1 MHDPEAVRAYTMKIG
16 RVYFDIQPPPS
27 MMSMMENMMSGM
39 GGGGGD
45 ARRDESR
52 GDDAGHAGYAGRRD
66 VRAANL
72 FLRGEGRRFWRN
84 GGGAT
89 RGLLG
94 AVCTSITV
102 AASIPLYLQLHVVFR
117 MRCRC

>member
-1 MHDPEAVRAYTMKIG
+1 
-16 RVYFDIQPPPS
+16 
-27 MMSMMENMMSGM
+27 MSGM
-39 GGGGGD
+39 GGGD

-52 GDDAGHAGYAGRRD
+52 GDDAGHAGHAGYAGRRD

-72 FLRGEGRRFWRN
+72 FLRGEGHRFWRN

-102 AASIPLYLQLHVVFR
+102 AASIPLNLQLHVVFR
-117 MRCRC
+117 MRC